1 MREGVNYGGF
11 KKRST
16 PETAKAILNLIK
28 SIKLCNF
35 YYSKA
40 EYLSKINFA
49 ETKKQY
55 LFFLILLAMD
65 QKLNNICKEL
75 YAVTRKI

>member
-40 EYLSKINFA
+40 EYLGKINFA

-55 LFFLILLAMD
+55 FILLDLISNGSKVKQYM
-65 QKLNNICKEL
+65 
-75 YAVTRKI
+75 